1 MKTTKLS
8 DKALLIEFPTR
19 KEMNLTCF
27 RMSEFS
33 EGLPELRKFYTPDI
47 FIDLLST
54 KKGNIKYFSYWE
66 GHNIPKKT
74 IYNFSKVFKG
84 DISDREANV
93 LVACKQINDDGY
105 VIFAQEGDEITIK
118 HEKAHLYYHEEPVYK
133 QCADALVEKIGANN
147 IVEMNKGLLKEGY
160 TESVLQDERQAYLT
174 AYDKEEFDEMFPK
187 VTGIE
192 NVVEK
197 LNLLYQEFD
206 K

>member
-1 MKTTKLS
+1 MKVTKLS
-8 DKALLIEFPTR
+8 DRALLIEFPTR

-27 RMSEFS
+27 RISEFS
-33 EGLPELRKFYTPDI
+33 EGLPELKKFYTPDV
-47 FIDLLST
+47 FIDLMST

-74 IYNFSKVFKG
+74 IESFGKVFKG
-84 DISDREANV
+84 NVSDREAAV
-93 LVACKQINDDGY
+93 IVACKQIEGGGY

-160 TESVLQDERQAYLT
+160 TAAVLQDERQAYLT
-174 AYDKEEFDEMFPK
+174 AFDQAEFDEMFPK
-187 VTGIE
+187 VKGVGD
-192 NVVEK
+192 VVEK